1 MSWQSKVE
9 SWAWRPKVKPRD
21 PSCRAKLVDRR
32 PEVEPESWVS
42 GKGGVKELQGTSG
55 ADES

>member
-1 MSWQSKVE
+1 M
-9 SWAWRPKVKPRD
+9 KPRD